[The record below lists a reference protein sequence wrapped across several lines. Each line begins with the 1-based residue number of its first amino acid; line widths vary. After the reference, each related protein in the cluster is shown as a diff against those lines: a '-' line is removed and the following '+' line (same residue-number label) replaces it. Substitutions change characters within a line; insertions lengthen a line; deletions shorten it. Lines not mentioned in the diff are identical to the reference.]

1 MAAKFPLPKR
11 SCFFSGDCFPFPPDV
26 ALASGG
32 ENEDDDEVEAA
43 GAVEAVVGAAEACEA
58 AAMAAAAVADS
69 TIMRSI
75 LILSPATDSMARR
88 SAIATARCS
97 SAMAARFTYM
107 SKEMPWS
114 KRRKL
119 VFER

>member
-1 MAAKFPLPKR
+1 MPLPKR
-11 SCFFSGDCFPFPPDV
+11 SCFFSGDCFPLPPDV

-32 ENEDDDEVEAA
+32 EDDDDDDVEAA
-43 GAVEAVVGAAEACEA
+43 GAVGAVGAAEACEA

-75 LILSPATDSMARR
+75 LILSPATDSIARR

-97 SAMAARFTYM
+97 SAMAVRFTFKSMMVHVYPKFKSREM
-107 SKEMPWS
+107 SK
-114 KRRKL
+114 R
-119 VFER
+119 